1 MNFVNRYGKCKCDC
15 LKYCQ
20 GGKIVCY
27 ETHRRHE
34 PYRKAAQDAAMQKL
48 LQDIGPLTK
57 ANTSSGVGK
66 KKSKKSRVPKGL
78 SSQRA
83 ANDNK
88 DYESSTQFDNPRGPS
103 LERDENFPSPSR
115 AISPLDYI
123 DEPITAHFDD
133 PSSLDHMS
141 SGATHVDIRN
151 EIMPDLRNRLEED
164 GSPGHTTNDN
174 QADISDEMDMEPP
187 EDEDA
192 VRDDG
197 NDDDDGGDDN
207 GVRDNGG
214 SMDDGSDEPEGE
226 DGVGDGDENDGE
238 DGVGVDGDNEA
249 GSLDDEYDVDIMMST
264 NIDNEIEF
272 DIQQTPRSPH
282 DRLAQS
288 QEIIDAIRDA
298 QFKDDMNDEML
309 SRMMN
314 PPRSCPN
321 ISYLKQVSI
330 RVFDELRHGGP

>member
-1 MNFVNRYGKCKCDC
+1 MNFVNRYSKCKCDC
-15 LKYCQ
+15 LKYCK

-78 SSQRA
+78 SSQRT

-88 DYESSTQFDNPRGPS
+88 DYESSTQFDNPQGPS
-103 LERDENFPSPSR
+103 LECDENFPSPLR
-115 AISPLDYI
+115 TISPLDYI
-123 DEPITAHFDD
+123 NEPITAHFDD

-141 SGATHVDIRN
+141 SGAMHVDIRN
-151 EIMPDLRNRLEED
+151 GIMPDLRNHLEED
-164 GSPGHTTNDN
+164 GSP
-174 QADISDEMDMEPP
+174 DISDEMDMEPP

-197 NDDDDGGDDN
+197 DDNDDDGNDDGI
-207 GVRDNGG
+207 RDNGG
-214 SMDDGSDEPEGE
+214 SMDDGNDEPEGE
-226 DGVGDGDENDGE
+226 DGVGDGDENEGE
-238 DGVGVDGDNEA
+238 DGVGVDGNNEA

-282 DRLAQS
+282 D
-288 QEIIDAIRDA
+288 
-298 QFKDDMNDEML
+298 
-309 SRMMN
+309 
-314 PPRSCPN
+314 
-321 ISYLKQVSI
+321 
-330 RVFDELRHGGP
+330 